1 MERDG
6 KWLEAE
12 RARLMA
18 WDRLQL
24 IDWLQWVDPN
34 GIWSDE
40 DVVREDMDPMSQEEA
55 VDQVMNFVQEEQPYE
70 TPEEMMAGSAAA
82 NPGRYRP
89 GAFDRFGVKV

>member
-1 MERDG
+1 MERDDR
-6 KWLEAE
+6 WLEAE
-12 RARLMA
+12 RARLMT

-40 DVVREDMDPMSQEEA
+40 DMVANDMDPMDVAEA
-55 VDQVMNFVQEEQPYE
+55 VDQVMTFVRDNME
-70 TPEEMMAGSAAA
+70 TPEEMMGSSAAA

-89 GAFDRFGVKV
+89 GAFDKFGVKV